1 MTEKAIGTV
10 TESAEAIATAV
21 SKTGLGT
28 RGLVI
33 AGSFALATAIG
44 VGAKWAFGKAKNAI
58 NKRNDVEPME
68 PENVTD
74 ISEAV
79 TKLAEENED

>member
-10 TESAEAIATAV
+10 TGSAEAITTVV

-33 AGSFALATAIG
+33 AGSFMMATAIG
-44 VGAKWAFGKAKNAI
+44 VGVKWGFGKVKSVLS
-58 NKRNDVEPME
+58 KRNEVEQIE